1 MKTNFDE
8 GSQRVRPRNLQGR
21 FSVDV
26 GLFQRIPQLVYR
38 ARYLLP
44 LAVAIGVVT
53 VTLHHTWN
61 PSYKAVSR
69 LNIRSKAPNPLTTA
83 LSQMN
88 DYGFGR
94 DQQAIDRHYR
104 NLHSDQFT
112 DRLADTL
119 IKVEDRFKFGDI
131 LFKHAHTPRE
141 RAELLMRIATFKK
154 EESDVLAVVVTHSN
168 PDVAVEAA
176 NELTRSVREILLK
189 MEGSE
194 LDQAQMYLEEELNK
208 SRVRISDLFTK
219 MASSQRNSK
228 LDSVRNTG
236 SLIDSRNYVETLEGE
251 YEKISLDI
259 DQKSILLK
267 KLEQETNTNVSDR
280 DFTLRGRLVDRIRE
294 IENDR
299 EELHAKQEGL
309 KKRLASLYMS
319 HAGQHDQKVFEF
331 QKNVELELEIQK
343 SLRKNIYEGKIE
355 KISLEGKLT
364 YYNFAEDGSSRPV
377 SPLALKVIV
386 TALLSALFMLTMLLV
401 WDHLVPSLYT
411 KDQIK
416 ILGVSWLA
424 NIPEHKVPMSWVSK
438 VTGREKPKALLA
450 SPMLKNDFAMSFQY
464 LRLRLQQA
472 LKQAQIGE
480 PVVMSILSWSSA
492 DGKTTVASNLA
503 MAWAQGGKKVL
514 LVDCDMAKRSLN
526 VFFPQDDTRGLSD
539 FLAGGVK
546 LKDVCHRF
554 DAAPELH
561 YMLAGDRPEILD
573 SPEREARLRHF
584 LEVVKPMFDLIILDT
599 PAFNASSEALAL
611 SEISDIPLLVMQAG
625 KIKMSN
631 AMSMIEAIA
640 GFRSRPLLAVLNR
653 HDAAQFSDY
662 GYYKVSNAPR
672 VAHKEVA

>member
-1 MKTNFDE
+1 
-8 GSQRVRPRNLQGR
+8 
-21 FSVDV
+21 VDV
-26 GLFQRIPQLVYR
+26 SLFQRIPQLVYR

-61 PSYKAVSR
+61 PSYKAIAR
-69 LNIRSKAPNPLTTA
+69 LNVRSKAPSPLTTA
-83 LSQMN
+83 LSQLN
-88 DYGFGR
+88 DYGFGHET
-94 DQQAIDRHYR
+94 QEIDRHYR
-104 NLHSDQFT
+104 NLHSDLFVELLSQ
-112 DRLADTL
+112 TL
-119 IKVEDRFKFGDI
+119 IKVEDRFKYADI
-131 LFKHAHTPRE
+131 LFKNAHTPRE

-154 EESDVLAVVVTHSN
+154 EEEDILAVVVTH
-168 PDVAVEAA
+168 PVPEVAVEAA

-189 MEGSE
+189 MEATE
-194 LDQAQMYLEEELNK
+194 LDQAQSYLEDELDK
-208 SRVRISDLFTK
+208 SRLRINELFSR
-219 MASSQRNSK
+219 MATSTSNSK

-236 SLIDSRNYVETLEGE
+236 GLIDSRNYVEALEGE

-259 DQKSILLK
+259 EQKSILVK
-267 KLEQETNTNVSDR
+267 KLEEETNANITDR

-294 IENDR
+294 IEADR

-309 KKRLASLYMS
+309 KKRLAALYMS
-319 HAGQHDQKVFEF
+319 HAGQHDQKIFEF

-343 SLRKNIYEGKIE
+343 SLRKNMYDGKIE
-355 KISLEGKLT
+355 KISLESKLT
-364 YYNFAEDGSSRPV
+364 FYNFADEGSSRPV

-386 TALLSALFMLTMLLV
+386 TALLSALFMLTMLLA

-424 NIPEHKVPMSWVSK
+424 NIPEHRVPMSWLSA
-438 VTGREKPKALLA
+438 VTGRDKPRALLA

-472 LKQAQIGE
+472 LKQAQIAE
-480 PVVMSILSWSSA
+480 PVVMSVLSWSSA

-526 VFFPQDDTRGLSD
+526 VFFPTEDTRGLSD

-625 KIKMSN
+625 KIKMAN

-640 GFRSRPLLAVLNR
+640 GFRTRPLLAVLNR

-662 GYYKVSNAPR
+662 GYYKVSTAPR
-672 VAHKEVA
+672 VAHKESA